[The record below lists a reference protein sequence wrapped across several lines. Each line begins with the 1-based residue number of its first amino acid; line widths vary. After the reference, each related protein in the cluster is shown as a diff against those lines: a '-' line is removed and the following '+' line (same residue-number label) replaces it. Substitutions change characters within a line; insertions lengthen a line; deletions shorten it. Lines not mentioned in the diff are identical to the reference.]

1 MSPPD
6 AAAPAANVLLTE
18 IGAFTLTVLAS
29 VIVSLVTL
37 WLAGRQRARQEQQ
50 AESRRREAVL
60 AAIGRERRWNRGATG
75 GQLDARNAH
84 VMVGALTSVA
94 FDAHAGEL
102 ATIAP
107 ESVATVYEHYGM
119 VGRAQEGIRA
129 LGHPAPTPTN
139 RFARTG
145 LECVWKPAS
154 PSPTRPP
161 KLSVGWGFP
170 SRTDGRTTRL
180 LWRVTRLPLQ
190 TGQEATS
197 DPSNPRTG

>member
-18 IGAFTLTVLAS
+18 IGAFTLTVLAG

-60 AAIGRERRWNRGATG
+60 AAIGRELRWNRGATG
-75 GQLDARNAH
+75 RQLDARNAH

-119 VGRAQEGIRA
+119 VGRAQEGR
-129 LGHPAPTPTN
+129 
-139 RFARTG
+139 
-145 LECVWKPAS
+145 
-154 PSPTRPP
+154 
-161 KLSVGWGFP
+161 
-170 SRTDGRTTRL
+170 
-180 LWRVTRLPLQ
+180 
-190 TGQEATS
+190 
-197 DPSNPRTG
+197 